1 MPDIVKAATQHHAGR
16 AGANEESR
24 MNITVPRI
32 TAGPYRIVRRL
43 ARKAVKPGALLWTAW
58 KLQKSRDD
66 VAYLASLRAQFEQ
79 KEHNEALRQVRL
91 MRSRS
96 QIAGW

>member
-1 MPDIVKAATQHHAGR
+1 
-16 AGANEESR
+16 

-32 TAGPYRIVRRL
+32 TAGPYRVVRRL
-43 ARKAVKPGALLWTAW
+43 ARKAVKPAALLWTAW
-58 KLQKSRDD
+58 KLKKSRDD

>member
-1 MPDIVKAATQHHAGR
+1 
-16 AGANEESR
+16 

-43 ARKAVKPGALLWTAW
+43 ARKAVKPAALLWTAW

-79 KEHNEALRQVRL
+79 KEQNEALRQVRL